1 MGLGEGEGMGLG
13 EGEGMGLGEGESV
26 GFEGDGA
33 YNGGMGKV
41 RSNSAFER
49 LTDRLSRLPG
59 IGRRSAQRIAF
70 YLLKASNEEAEAL
83 AEAVLAFKRDQK
95 VCGVC
100 GHVTESDPCPI
111 CADAQ
116 RDAGQVL
123 VVEQPSDVASL
134 EQTGVYRGV
143 YHVLMGRLAPL
154 EGVGPGELNIERLV
168 ARVSGGK
175 VREVILGTN
184 PTLEGD
190 GTALYLAER
199 LMAVGV
205 KVTRLARGVPTGSLL
220 AGASKAVLS
229 DAIQSRRGMGDG

>member
-1 MGLGEGEGMGLG
+1 MGDMAK
-13 EGEGMGLGEGESV
+13 S
-26 GFEGDGA
+26 
-33 YNGGMGKV
+33 

-49 LTDRLSRLPG
+49 LTDQLSRLPG
-59 IGRRSAQRIAF
+59 IGRRSAERIAF
-70 YLLKASNEEAEAL
+70 YLLKASTQEAEAL

-95 VCGVC
+95 VCAIC

-111 CADAQ
+111 CADEQ

-154 EGVGPGELNIERLV
+154 EGVGPGELNIDRLV
-168 ARVSGGK
+168 ARVREGR

-190 GTALYLAER
+190 GTALYLAEQ
-199 LMAVGV
+199 LEAMGV
-205 KVTRLARGVPTGSLL
+205 KLTRLARGIPTGSLL

-229 DAIQSRRGMGDG
+229 DAIQSRHAMEDG

>member
-1 MGLGEGEGMGLG
+1 MWAL
-13 EGEGMGLGEGESV
+13 V
-26 GFEGDGA
+26 GWCA
-33 YNGGMGKV
+33 YNGGMAKV
-41 RSNSAFER
+41 SGNSAFER

-70 YLLKASNEEAEAL
+70 YLLKASTEEAESL

-95 VCGVC
+95 VCKEC

-111 CADAQ
+111 CADPE
-116 RDAGQVL
+116 RDSGQVL

-154 EGVGPGELNIERLV
+154 EGVGPGELNIDRLV
-168 ARVSGGK
+168 ARVRGGK

-190 GTALYLAER
+190 GTALYLAEQ
-199 LMAVGV
+199 LAAMGI
-205 KVTRLARGVPTGSLL
+205 KLTRLARGLPTGSLL

-229 DAIQSRRGMGDG
+229 DAIQSRHAMEDG

>member
-1 MGLGEGEGMGLG
+1 MPGGRGLRGAWAFGCEA
-13 EGEGMGLGEGESV
+13 
-26 GFEGDGA
+26 A
-33 YNGGMGKV
+33 YNGVMAQA
-41 RSNSAFER
+41 RTNSAFER
-49 LTDRLSRLPG
+49 LTDRLSKLPG

-70 YLLKASNEEAEAL
+70 YLLKASQEEAEQL
-83 AEAVLAFKRDQK
+83 AEAVLAFKRDLK

-111 CADAQ
+111 CDDPQ
-116 RDAGQVL
+116 RDQGQVL

-154 EGVGPGELNIERLV
+154 EGVGPGELNIERLL
-168 ARVSGGK
+168 ARVGDGK

-190 GTALYLAER
+190 GTALYLAEHLEQR
-199 LMAVGV
+199 GV
-205 KVTRLARGVPTGSLL
+205 KLTRLARGIPTGTQL
-220 AGASKAVLS
+220 AVASKAVLS
-229 DAIQSRRGMGDG
+229 DAIQSRHAMNDE

>member
-1 MGLGEGEGMGLG
+1 M
-13 EGEGMGLGEGESV
+13 
-26 GFEGDGA
+26 A
-33 YNGGMGKV
+33 KA

-59 IGRRSAQRIAF
+59 IGRRSAERIAF
-70 YLLKASNEEAEAL
+70 YLLKASAEEAQQL
-83 AEAVLAFKRDQK
+83 ADSITAFKRDLK
-95 VCGVC
+95 VCNVC
-100 GHVTESDPCPI
+100 GNVTESDPCPI
-111 CADAQ
+111 CADPG
-116 RDAGQVL
+116 RDSAQVL

-154 EGVGPGELNIERLV
+154 EGVGPGELNIDRLV
-168 ARVSGGK
+168 ARVRGGK

-190 GTALYLAER
+190 GTALYLAQQLE
-199 LMAVGV
+199 AVGV
-205 KVTRLARGVPTGSLL
+205 RLTRLARGIPTGSLL

-229 DAIQSRRGMGDG
+229 DAIQSRHAMEDG

>member
-1 MGLGEGEGMGLG
+1 M
-13 EGEGMGLGEGESV
+13 
-26 GFEGDGA
+26 A
-33 YNGGMGKV
+33 KV
-41 RSNSAFER
+41 SSNSAFER

-70 YLLKASNEEAEAL
+70 YLLKASTEEAESL

-95 VCGVC
+95 ACKEC

-111 CADAQ
+111 CADPE
-116 RDAGQVL
+116 RDSGQVL

-154 EGVGPGELNIERLV
+154 EGVGPGELNIDRLV
-168 ARVSGGK
+168 ARVRGGK

-190 GTALYLAER
+190 GTAMYLAEQ
-199 LMAVGV
+199 LAAMGI
-205 KVTRLARGVPTGSLL
+205 KLTRLARGLPTGSLL

-229 DAIQSRRGMGDG
+229 DAIQSRHPMEDG

>member
-1 MGLGEGEGMGLG
+1 MLAL
-13 EGEGMGLGEGESV
+13 LSV
-26 GFEGDGA
+26 GVDPFESDASELNPAIKLA
-33 YNGGMGKV
+33 YNVSMAKAGN
-41 RSNSAFER
+41 NSAFER

-70 YLLKASNEEAEAL
+70 YLLKASTEEAESL

-95 VCGVC
+95 VCGAC

-111 CADAQ
+111 CADPE
-116 RDAGQVL
+116 RDSGQVL

-134 EQTGVYRGV
+134 EQTGVYGGV

-154 EGVGPGELNIERLV
+154 EGVGPGELNIDRLV
-168 ARVSGGK
+168 ARVREGK

-190 GTALYLAER
+190 GTAMYLAEQ
-199 LMAVGV
+199 LEAMGV
-205 KVTRLARGVPTGSLL
+205 KLTRLARGLPTGSLL

-229 DAIQSRRGMGDG
+229 DAIQSRHAMEDG

>member
-1 MGLGEGEGMGLG
+1 M
-13 EGEGMGLGEGESV
+13 
-26 GFEGDGA
+26 A
-33 YNGGMGKV
+33 KV
-41 RSNSAFER
+41 NSNSAFER

-70 YLLKASNEEAEAL
+70 YLLKASTDEAESL

-95 VCGVC
+95 VCKEC

-111 CADAQ
+111 CSDPQ
-116 RDAGQVL
+116 RDSGQVL

-154 EGVGPGELNIERLV
+154 EGVGPGELNIDRLV
-168 ARVSGGK
+168 ARVRGGK

-190 GTALYLAER
+190 GTALYLAEQ
-199 LMAVGV
+199 LEAMGV
-205 KVTRLARGVPTGSLL
+205 KLTRLARGIPTGSLL

-229 DAIQSRRGMGDG
+229 DAIQSRHAMGDG

>member
-1 MGLGEGEGMGLG
+1 MAKARG
-13 EGEGMGLGEGESV
+13 
-26 GFEGDGA
+26 
-33 YNGGMGKV
+33 
-41 RSNSAFER
+41 NSAFER

-59 IGRRSAQRIAF
+59 IGRRSAERIAF
-70 YLLKASNEEAEAL
+70 YLLKASQEEAERL
-83 AEAVLAFKRDQK
+83 AEAVLAFKRDLK

-111 CADAQ
+111 CSDTE
-116 RDAGQVL
+116 RDSAQVL

-154 EGVGPGELNIERLV
+154 EGVGPGELNIDRLV
-168 ARVSGGK
+168 ARVREDK

-190 GTALYLAER
+190 GTALYLAQQ
-199 LMAVGV
+199 LAAVGV
-205 KVTRLARGVPTGSLL
+205 KLTRLARGLPTGSLL

-229 DAIQSRRGMGDG
+229 DAIQSRHAMEDG